1 MLRGGRPPDTNKTT
15 RKKSTYRGIS
25 VAPGIAI
32 GKVHLKF
39 RKTHVL
45 SDRTIEAHEVET
57 ELERLQEA
65 MRISKEQ
72 LMVSR
77 AKVAKDIG
85 EIEAM
90 IFDAHIAIIEDRALQ
105 GKIRDEIQNS
115 LRPVEV
121 VVSVIVDGYY
131 ETLSMVE
138 DANIR
143 ERAADIRDVGQRLLD
158 NLSSLTP
165 IEGSSREQADE
176 SAHYKDIIFA
186 KELYPSDI
194 EQLTQ
199 DHVLGVICET
209 GSDRGH
215 VAVMLRAMGTPG
227 VMGVEGLA
235 EHITD
240 GDFVIVDGSA
250 GLVVVNPRREVI
262 QQYEQARQELEDYQS
277 KLRSEVDLP
286 ATTKDGSDVSLECNV
301 GHVSEI
307 PLVHHHAAAGIGLY
321 RTEFELMTRMSYPDE
336 DEQYHLYKEMVESLG
351 DKPITFRT
359 MDIGSEKHLP
369 YLPIPEE
376 ENHAL
381 GMRSIRLA
389 IEHEEYQL
397 IQLKAILRAA
407 CHGNVRLMF
416 PFITSVEDI
425 RVAKR
430 MMRHAMRSLR
440 EQKVDHNPR
449 VPIGMMVEVPAAALS
464 LDKFVREVEFFS
476 IGTNDL
482 TQYVCAADRNQR
494 EVSSW
499 YNGHNPG
506 MLHLLKNIVD
516 VAQKHNRDL
525 TICGE
530 MAGDPIYT
538 MFLLGIGVRNLSM
551 SAPQIPV
558 VKKIIRSIDMQGA
571 QSLAERA
578 LQLPTTERVGD
589 LFKRTVQQLLG
600 RKVERF

>member
-1 MLRGGRPPDTNKTT
+1 MLRSTKNETGKTT
-15 RKKSTYRGIS
+15 RKKSTYRGIP

-45 SDRTIEAHEVET
+45 SDRHITEGELVI
-57 ELERLQEA
+57 ELERFNEA
-65 MRISKEQ
+65 LRISKEQ
-72 LMVSR
+72 LMLSR
-77 AKVAKDIG
+77 AKIAKEIG
-85 EIEAM
+85 EVEAT
-90 IFDAHIAIIEDRALQ
+90 IFDAHIAIIEDRSLVS
-105 GKIRDEIQNS
+105 KIRDEIQNS

-121 VVSVIVDGYY
+121 VVSVIVEGYY
-131 ETLSMVE
+131 EALSMVE

-158 NLSSLTP
+158 NLIALTGTDAA
-165 IEGSSREQADE
+165 EE
-176 SAHYKDIIFA
+176 SVEETTAYKDIIFA

-194 EQLTQ
+194 EQIAQ
-199 DHVLGVICET
+199 ENVMGVICET

-215 VAVMLRAMGTPG
+215 VAVMLRAMGTPC
-227 VMGVEGLA
+227 VMGIEGLTS
-235 EHITD
+235 HLSD
-240 GDFVIVDGSA
+240 GDTVIVDGSA
-250 GLVVVNPRREVI
+250 GLVVVHPRKQVLE
-262 QQYEQARQELEDYQS
+262 QYLQSQKELRAYQD
-277 KLRSEVDLP
+277 KLRSEVELP
-286 ATTKDGSDVSLECNV
+286 SETKDGVHVSLECNV
-301 GHVSEI
+301 GHVSEMG
-307 PLVHHHAAAGIGLY
+307 LANHYAASGIGLY
-321 RTEFELMTRMSYPDE
+321 RTEFELIARTTYPDE
-336 DEQYHLYKEMVESLG
+336 EEQYHLYKEMIESVG
-351 DKPITFRT
+351 DRPITFRT

-397 IQLKAILRAA
+397 IQLRAILRAA

-416 PFITSVEDI
+416 PFITSVEDV
-425 RVAKR
+425 RTAKR
-430 MMRHAMRSLR
+430 MVRHAMRSLR
-440 EQKVDHNPR
+440 EQKLDHNPR

-494 EVSSW
+494 EVVPW
-499 YNGHNPG
+499 YNSHNPG
-506 MLHLLKNIVD
+506 MLALLKHVVD
-516 VAQKHNRDL
+516 VSNTYNRQL
-525 TICGE
+525 TVCGE

-551 SAPQIPV
+551 SAPQIPL
-558 VKKIIRSIDMQGA
+558 VKKIIRSIDLQGA
-571 QSLAERA
+571 KSLAERA
-578 LQLPTTERVGD
+578 LSLPTTERVGD
-589 LFKRTVQQLLG
+589 LFKRTVQQIMG
-600 RKVERF
+600 RDLDRF

>member
-1 MLRGGRPPDTNKTT
+1 MQKSRSGEFGGKQPR
-15 RKKSTYRGIS
+15 RKSTYRGIS

-32 GKVHLKF
+32 GKVHMKF

-45 SDRTIEAHEVET
+45 SDRTINAHEVEA

-65 MRISKEQ
+65 LRISKEQ
-72 LMVSR
+72 LMLSR
-77 AKVAKDIG
+77 AKVAKEIG
-85 EIEAM
+85 EVEAM
-90 IFDAHIAIIEDRALQ
+90 IFDAHIAIIEDRVLL
-105 GKIRDEIQNS
+105 GKIRAEIENS

-131 ETLSMVE
+131 ETLTMVD

-158 NLSSLTP
+158 NLISLTP
-165 IEGSSREQADE
+165 AGGNAVLPAEKTAE
-176 SAHYKDIIFA
+176 YKDIIFA

-194 EQLTQ
+194 EQIAQ
-199 DHVLGVICET
+199 DNVMGVVCET

-215 VAVMLRAMGTPG
+215 VAVMLRAMSIPC

-235 EHITD
+235 SHIHD
-240 GDFVIVDGSA
+240 ADEAIVDGSA
-250 GLVVVNPRREVI
+250 GLVIINPRDEIVKQY
-262 QQYEQARQELEDYQS
+262 QQSQKELEAYQS
-277 KLRSEVDLP
+277 QLKSEVELP
-286 ATTKDGSDVSLECNV
+286 SVTKDNIEISLECNV
-301 GHVSEI
+301 GHVSEM
-307 PLVHHHAAAGIGLY
+307 PLVNHYKAAGIGLY
-321 RTEFELMTRMSYPDE
+321 RTEFELMARTSYPDE
-336 DEQYHLYKEMVESLG
+336 EEQYHLYCDMLKQVG
-351 DKPITFRT
+351 DRPVTFRT

-407 CHGNVRLMF
+407 CHGNIRLMF

-430 MMRHAMRSLR
+430 MVRHAMRSLR
-440 EQKVDHNPR
+440 EQKIDHNPR

-494 EVSSW
+494 EVAPW
-499 YNGHNPG
+499 FNGHNPG
-506 MLHLLKNIVD
+506 MLNLLKNIVR
-516 VAQKHNRDL
+516 VANKHDREL
-525 TICGE
+525 TVCGE

-558 VKKIIRSIDMQGA
+558 VKKIIRSIDMHGA

-589 LFKRTVQQLLG
+589 LFKRTVQQTLG
-600 RKVERF
+600 RDLERF

>member
-1 MLRGGRPPDTNKTT
+1 MQRTRSGEFGKTPR
-15 RKKSTYRGIS
+15 RKSLYRGIP
-25 VAPGIAI
+25 VAHGIAI
-32 GKVHLKF
+32 GDVHMKF

-45 SDRTIEAHEVET
+45 SDRTITAGEVAV

-65 MRISKEQ
+65 LRISKEQ
-72 LMVSR
+72 LMLSR
-77 AKVAKDIG
+77 AKVAREIG
-85 EIEAM
+85 EVEAT
-90 IFDAHIAIIEDRALQ
+90 IFDAHIALLEDRSLL
-105 GKIRDEIQNS
+105 GKIREEIETS

-131 ETLSMVE
+131 EALSMVD

-158 NLSSLTP
+158 NLISLTP
-165 IEGSSREQADE
+165 AAGSPVVDE
-176 SAHYKDIIFA
+176 DDSVPYKDIIFA

-194 EQLTQ
+194 EQIAQ
-199 DHVLGVICET
+199 EQVMGVVCET

-215 VAVMLRAMGTPG
+215 VAVMLRAMSIPC

-235 EHITD
+235 SHLHD
-240 GDFVIVDGSA
+240 GDHAIIDGSA
-250 GLVVVNPRREVI
+250 GIVIINPRQEI
-262 QQYEQARQELEDYQS
+262 IDQYRQAQTELEAYQDQ
-277 KLRSEVDLP
+277 LRSEVELP
-286 ATTKDGSDVSLECNV
+286 AHTKDDVGISLECNV
-301 GHVSEI
+301 GHVSEMV
-307 PLVHHHAAAGIGLY
+307 LVNHYAAAGIGLY
-321 RTEFELMTRMSYPDE
+321 RTEFELMGRSSYPDE
-336 DEQYHLYKEMVESLG
+336 EEQYQLYSELLRQAG
-351 DKPITFRT
+351 DRPVTFRT
-359 MDIGSEKHLP
+359 MDIGSEKKLP
-369 YLPIPEE
+369 YLPVPEE

-407 CHGNVRLMF
+407 CHGKVRLMF

-430 MMRHAMRSLR
+430 MVRHAMRSLR
-440 EQKVDHNPR
+440 EQKIDHNPR

-464 LDKFVREVEFFS
+464 LDKFVREIEFFS

-494 EVSSW
+494 EVAPW
-499 YNGHNPG
+499 FNGHNPG
-506 MLHLLKNIVD
+506 MLNLLKTIVD
-516 VAQKHNRDL
+516 VSKKYKRDL
-525 TICGE
+525 TVCGE
-530 MAGDPIYT
+530 MAGDPMYT

-558 VKKIIRSIDMQGA
+558 VKKIIRSIDMHGA
-571 QSLAERA
+571 HSLAERA

-589 LFKRTVQQLLG
+589 LFKRTVQQIMG
-600 RKVERF
+600 RELERF